1 MEDVLLDSNL
11 TTATTGGAGLDL
23 VSAPSPSGTAP
34 PPTLCRYHLHILSS
48 YLRQNISLDTSN
60 STAVLVAFSSHGGTK
75 YEWFEIVI
83 PIICFLG
90 IVGNVLNLLV
100 LTRRRLLSSMDR
112 LEKSANYGMIALAV
126 SDMFF
131 CLMVFPHTFISQDT
145 RAVDANNVLVLYYK
159 VYGIALINLFLMIS
173 TWLIVVMAVNRY
185 IVVVYP
191 LHARSVLG
199 TVRTFVTICLVFFLS
214 LLLTFPYFL
223 HLTVGS
229 CSSLSGAPMYQV
241 ESRWGGS
248 SSKHRHSHHP
258 LLSRTLKVY
267 IRWVWPVVADFVP
280 VLILAFCNARL
291 IRELRH
297 AISSRRRS
305 CHGQVVRDSSHKVTL
320 TLVIIVLML
329 LLLVSPSEILRF
341 INPFKSWGEVGHVVA
356 AVTNV
361 MQTCNFAFNF
371 VLYCVVNANFRQT
384 IRAMFS
390 RCLRDQGEKPELQ
403 SMLTHNNTTLD
414 RTMVTD
420 TELT

>member
-1 MEDVLLDSNL
+1 MEFEGNITSWTLGDVVENQTSLSPPEFQICLQHKRWIHRVLGNLSFDLDNITAAMALL
-11 TTATTGGAGLDL
+11 
-23 VSAPSPSGTAP
+23 
-34 PPTLCRYHLHILSS
+34 
-48 YLRQNISLDTSN
+48 
-60 STAVLVAFSSHGGTK
+60 TK
-75 YEWFEIVI
+75 SDAHYDWFEIVI

-90 IVGNVLNLLV
+90 IVGNILNLLV

-131 CLMVFPHTFISQDT
+131 CIMVFPHTFISQSVYS
-145 RAVDANNVLVLYYK
+145 VDLKSIIILYYK
-159 VYGIALINLFLMIS
+159 IYGIALINLFLMIS
-173 TWLIVVMAVNRY
+173 TWLIVVMAANRY

-191 LHARSVLG
+191 LQARQVLG
-199 TVRTFVTICLVFFLS
+199 TARTIVTIMMVFFLCT
-214 LLLTFPYFL
+214 LLTMPHFL
-223 HLTVGS
+223 NVTVSRCVSYDGE
-229 CSSLSGAPMYQV
+229 GMWEV
-241 ESRWGGS
+241 RSRW
-248 SSKHRHSHHP
+248 RSHP
-258 LLSRTLKVY
+258 KVARSLKIY
-267 IRWVWPVVADFVP
+267 IRWCWPVVAEFIP
-280 VLILAFCNARL
+280 VIVLAFCNARL
-291 IRELRH
+291 IQELRH

-341 INPFKSWGEVGHVVA
+341 IDPYKSWGEIGHIVT

-371 VLYCVVNANFRQT
+371 VLYCAVNANFRQT

-403 SMLTHNNTTLD
+403 SMLTHNNIVTERTL
-414 RTMVTD
+414 MTD
-420 TELT
+420 TELS

>member
-1 MEDVLLDSNL
+1 MTDQRPDMEDIYENVTMSQAPTAARLPICYYHTKAIQRLLSMNL
-11 TTATTGGAGLDL
+11 TPGVGNDSDL
-23 VSAPSPSGTAP
+23 FGP
-34 PPTLCRYHLHILSS
+34 L
-48 YLRQNISLDTSN
+48 
-60 STAVLVAFSSHGGTK
+60 SHGGAK

-83 PIICFLG
+83 PTICFLG

-112 LEKSANYGMIALAV
+112 LEKSANYGMIALAL
-126 SDMFF
+126 SDMLF
-131 CLMVFPHTFISQDT
+131 CLMVFPHTFITEDT
-145 RAVDANNVLVLYYK
+145 HAVDSNSIIILYYK
-159 VYGIALINLFLMIS
+159 IYGIALINLFLMIS

-191 LHARSVLG
+191 LQARQTLG
-199 TVRTFVTICLVFFLS
+199 TVRTFVTIILVFFIS
-214 LLLTFPYFL
+214 TILTLPHFL
-223 HLTVGS
+223 HLTVRRCMLINGDEM
-229 CSSLSGAPMYQV
+229 LEV
-241 ESRWGGS
+241 NSRW
-248 SSKHRHSHHP
+248 RHSNNGHVFR
-258 LLSRTLKVY
+258 SLKIY
-267 IRWVWPVVADFVP
+267 IHWVWPVVADFVP
-280 VLILAFCNARL
+280 VLILAFCNMRL

-341 INPFKSWGEVGHVVA
+341 FNPFESWGEVGHIVA

-384 IRAMFS
+384 IKAMFS
-390 RCLRDQGEKPELQ
+390 RCLRDKGEKPELQ
-403 SMLTHNNTTLD
+403 SMLVHNHSTTE
-414 RTMVTD
+414 RTMITD
-420 TELT
+420 TEIA